1 MKLITKL
8 SVATTGL
15 ALLTLASSTTASAI
29 QLQASGN
36 ISGFVS
42 RGSSTTNNPSG
53 VKVGDVVQGS
63 YSVTF
68 DSSVFSTGNTF
79 GVTVPLDSIEV
90 SVGTKELVVDF
101 PFRRTPNAFFLRQ
114 GDFFVFYSVSADLV
128 SFNVFENQNFRIP
141 VTLTGG
147 LTSPPKTGVLATT
160 RTQSIPVPTE
170 RWSASIKQTCQGS
183 GCQFRV
189 NTPPPTSV
197 PEGSSTTSVLAIG
210 ILGISFSVKNFFLK
224 RKKSLQKE

>member
-8 SVATTGL
+8 SVTTTGL

-36 ISGFVS
+36 ISGVVS
-42 RGSSTTNNPSG
+42 RGFSTTDNPSG

-79 GVTVPLDSIEV
+79 GVTVPLDRIMV

-101 PFRRTPNAFFLRQ
+101 PRRSPEALFLRQ
-114 GDFFVFYSVSADLV
+114 GDFFVFDSVLADLV
-128 SFNVFENQNFRIP
+128 NFNIFANRGWRIP

-147 LTSPPKTGVLATT
+147 PNFTGTSGVLAANGAL
-160 RTQSIPVPTE
+160 SFPVPTE
-170 RWSASIKQTCQGS
+170 DWSASIEQTCQGS
-183 GCQFRV
+183 GCRFRV
-189 NTPPPTSV
+189 NTPPSTSV
-197 PEGSSTTSVLAIG
+197 PEGSSTTGVLAIG
-210 ILGISFSVKNFFLK
+210 LLGISLSVKDFLK
-224 RKKSLQKE
+224 RKVSLQKE